1 MLDATVTSA
10 EKTSCNLSCSSVKTS
25 WATVPKGTRVNSL
38 PHKQL
43 ITYPNS
49 SNQKGKASMND
60 GETCNAFSV
69 LWELFLLLKEVS
81 VALLVLWRQEVPQ
94 HAFNGIV

>member
-10 EKTSCNLSCSSVKTS
+10 EKTSCNLSCNSVKTS
-25 WATVPKGTRVNSL
+25 WATVPKGTRVIISV
-38 PHKQL
+38 Q
-43 ITYPNS
+43 PNS
-49 SNQKGKASMND
+49 SNPKGKASMND

>member
-1 MLDATVTSA
+1 
-10 EKTSCNLSCSSVKTS
+10 
-25 WATVPKGTRVNSL
+25 
-38 PHKQL
+38 
-43 ITYPNS
+43 
-49 SNQKGKASMND
+49 MND

-69 LWELFLLLKEVS
+69 LWELFLLLKEVP